1 MDAKKLFNVL
11 VIATMLCAAFLA
23 LALSLSLATLTRG
36 EPDLIAISSKAP
48 SDAARPPP
56 SFISFSIEQDRWTDW
71 SGKYERNDFFFNAL
85 DNLRLKSGAPP
96 HIRIGANS
104 EDRTI
109 FDPNVQVCE
118 SVPKAHFSDHVC
130 RHQFSVDRFPPYTVT
145 VPYPEANNISVGD
158 GYYRTARFLPPSE
171 CRLSANILVLITGDR
186 HSRHLGR
193 ELWPTQYFCS
203 DP

>member
-36 EPDLIAISSKAP
+36 EPYLIAISSEAP
-48 SDAARPPP
+48 SNAARPPP

-71 SGKYERNDFFFNAL
+71 SGKDERNDFFFNVL

-109 FDPNVQVCE
+109 FDPNVQVW
-118 SVPKAHFSDHVC
+118 SWYQKHIYLIMYVA
-130 RHQFSVDRFPPYTVT
+130 
-145 VPYPEANNISVGD
+145 IS
-158 GYYRTARFLPPSE
+158 F
-171 CRLSANILVLITGDR
+171 
-186 HSRHLGR
+186 
-193 ELWPTQYFCS
+193 Q
-203 DP
+203 